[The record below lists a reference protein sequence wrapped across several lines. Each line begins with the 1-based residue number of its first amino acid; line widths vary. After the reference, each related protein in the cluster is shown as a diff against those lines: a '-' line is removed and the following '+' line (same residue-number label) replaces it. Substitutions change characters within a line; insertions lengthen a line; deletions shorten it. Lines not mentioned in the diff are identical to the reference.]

1 MQPLNVVLLQS
12 DPGTVESLVASL
24 YKSFR
29 SVRQAPCLGDLRSYL
44 TEYPEGIVIMDM
56 EIASTFDV
64 QHLSHDFPEARII
77 CNHRL
82 ADEEMWTATLSA
94 GAADC
99 CTSYDTSGIL
109 RAALQDEAA
118 TRMAA

>member
-29 SVRQAPCLGDLRSYL
+29 SVRQAPCLSDLRSYL

>member
-12 DPGTVESLVASL
+12 DPGTVEALVASL

-29 SVRQAPCLGDLRSYL
+29 SVRQAPCLSDLRNYL
-44 TEYPEGIVIMDM
+44 AEQPAEIVIMDM

-64 QHLSHDFPEARII
+64 EHLSHDFPQARII

-94 GAADC
+94 GATDC
-99 CTSYDTSGIL
+99 CPSYDTRGIL
-109 RAALQDEAA
+109 RAALQSQAA
-118 TRMAA
+118 ARMAA